1 MGHQNEMTTRRRI
14 RDRRALACTTLCAAL
29 SPLASA
35 GSVSL
40 PVASEF
46 ESSMRM
52 LTDIAM
58 STTHG
63 PTSGEG
69 VGLLRYDTGLYP
81 PATIDLDLPELRSS
95 SPIDALRWSNR
106 WREII
111 ESVYGGDREMVNY
124 WEQGAAAQG
133 DPMFS
138 VLNSDPSALLSEGPR
153 RSTLASARIEGPG
166 GRGYT
171 RAISIAQGAS
181 ISGGGGGGQPLP
193 AISNALMPDDST
205 IPEPIVDPVVL
216 PPVTPTAPAP
226 VEPEPEAPTTP
237 VDPPRLVFNFDGIE
251 WVNPNFNQN
260 PPPPYSDDDD
270 DDGPFDNGPLGGST
284 APLAIP
290 TPSAVGLGAAGLLAI
305 GACSRRRKLS

>member
-1 MGHQNEMTTRRRI
+1 MGHQYETTTRRRI
-14 RDRRALACTTLCAAL
+14 RDRRTFVCTSLCAAL
-29 SPLASA
+29 GSLATA
-35 GSVSL
+35 GPVNL
-40 PVASEF
+40 PVAAEF

-58 STTHG
+58 GTTHG

-69 VGLLRYDTGLYP
+69 VGMFRYDTGLYP
-81 PATIDLDLPELRSS
+81 PETIDLDLPELRGA
-95 SPIDALRWSNR
+95 SPLAALRWSTR

-133 DPMFS
+133 DAMFS
-138 VLNSDPSALLSEGPR
+138 VLGADSSLLSGDAPR
-153 RSTLASARIEGPG
+153 RVMLASNRIDGPG
-166 GRGYT
+166 QGYA
-171 RAISIAQGAS
+171 RAMTFATGPS
-181 ISGGGGGGQPLP
+181 ISGGGGGQPLP
-193 AISNALMPDDST
+193 RLESLGADDFT
-205 IPEPIVDPVVL
+205 IPEPIVDPVTL
-216 PPVTPTAPAP
+216 PPVEPQPAP
-226 VEPEPEAPTTP
+226 VEPEPEAPVAP

-305 GACSRRRKLS
+305 GACTRRRKLS